1 MATIQNDN
9 VADIVDNWDHPIDAS
24 AEDTLHS
31 LLKVVASEN
40 RRLDVELDEL
50 YDNRFLQTATGTD
63 LEKIGDLVGVI
74 RKNGE
79 QDPKL
84 RKRIRGAFA
93 AKASD
98 TTYDSFTSATLS
110 ILDGSPDTVEFV
122 TPPETNPK
130 VVKVNVDGAVFDE
143 NPLTKDELVVL
154 LNGALSIDARA
165 KVNESGTFA
174 FDGDDTSLEG
184 FNEGTWSVGLN

>member
-50 YDNRFLQTATGTD
+50 YDNRFLQSATGRE

-110 ILDGSPDTVEFV
+110 ILDGSPETVEFL
-122 TPPETNPK
+122 TPPDTNPK
-130 VVKVNVDGAVFDE
+130 VVQVNVDGAVFDE

-165 KVNESGTFA
+165 KVKESGTFA